1 MSFSGKKPFGWN
13 SKETTSHHAGEGSKS
28 RLNATQTF
36 SAQSRRF
43 FGFAP
48 LPEEKVLISLKSR
61 LENSKLVSCDRMIG
75 QATPKLR
82 KQMKHVLPRITTRS
96 PASFP
101 ERRLNTGS
109 PSSVR
114 RLNTGSPSSVKS
126 RMSPLRSLS
135 SNFDFSPYSSP
146 TRTIN
151 NGVPVQS
158 PKPIFNEYLGGIPD
172 LVQLK
177 SQSNLLDDRE
187 FPSTFPILHRLLTSN
202 TSLRE
207 DAVSLTKEQQRTQYL
222 DVDYFAND
230 SRNNRRIRFDDNVQR
245 IASDC
250 RPPSSSNGTD
260 LSTVYIIEDVDSS
273 ESSEKDDEDDD
284 FEYDPDRERSI
295 LACRLGVLPNHP
307 DLMWIVDEC
316 ILESSK
322 DPWQL
327 GFNKKSVIYHNRR
340 TGEV

>member
-1 MSFSGKKPFGWN
+1 MSFSGKKPFGWHGH
-13 SKETTSHHAGEGSKS
+13 ETASPANKGSKS
-28 RLNATQTF
+28 RLSSKQTF

-48 LPEEKVLISLKSR
+48 LPEEQVLMSLKTRLANEKPVSSR
-61 LENSKLVSCDRMIG
+61 TISET
-75 QATPKLR
+75 APKAR
-82 KQMKHVLPRITTRS
+82 TQIKRVLPRICSRS
-96 PASFP
+96 PASSDS
-101 ERRLNTGS
+101 RLNTGS
-109 PSSVR
+109 YAASA
-114 RLNTGSPSSVKS
+114 KS
-126 RMSPLRSLS
+126 RLSPLRSLS

-146 TRTIN
+146 TRISN
-151 NGVPVQS
+151 NTAQIQS
-158 PKPIFNEYLGGIPD
+158 PNPIFNEYLGGIPD

-177 SQSNLLDDRE
+177 SQSNLLDDRQ
-187 FPSTFPILHRLLTSN
+187 FPSAFPILHRLLTSN
-202 TSLRE
+202 TPFRE
-207 DAVSLTKEQQRTQYL
+207 GQKDVKCSSQEKQRSAYI
-222 DVDYFAND
+222 DIDYFSID

-273 ESSEKDDEDDD
+273 GSSNEDGENEN
-284 FEYDPDRERSI
+284 FEYNPDKERSM
-295 LACRLGVLPNHP
+295 LAFRLGVLPKHP

-327 GFNKKSVIYHNRR
+327 CFNKKRVIYHNRR